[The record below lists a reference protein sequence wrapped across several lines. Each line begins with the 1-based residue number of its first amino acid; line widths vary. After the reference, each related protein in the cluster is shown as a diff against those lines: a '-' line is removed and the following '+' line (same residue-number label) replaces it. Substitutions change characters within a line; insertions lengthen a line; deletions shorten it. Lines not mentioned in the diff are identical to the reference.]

1 MIRSILLW
9 LMVAFVFF
17 ILPWH
22 ICRELSRI
30 QDENAILT
38 YQLRQQ
44 IAEQRRTLNAFWRQE
59 TERTGSA
66 RKSTITSNK
75 ESRRG
80 KVN

>member
-1 MIRSILLW
+1 MIRDAFLW
-9 LMVAFVFF
+9 LIIVFTF
-17 ILPWH
+17 LFLPWH

-44 IAEQRRTLNAFWRQE
+44 IAEQRRTLNAFWCQE